1 MYNGT
6 RDGHSARSGRAMP
19 ILGRR
24 GLTVSAISGVD
35 MALWDLLGR
44 SFDAPVL
51 DLWGGARHDRLP
63 AYASG
68 GWADATAIGEQL
80 GGYVGAGF
88 SGRQDASRGD
98 GRRRRDERRP
108 RACRP

>member
-1 MYNGT
+1 MDT
-6 RDGHSARSGRAMP
+6 RLVRGRAMP

-51 DLWGGARHDRLP
+51 DLWGGARHDRP
-63 AYASG
+63 AG
-68 GWADATAIGEQL
+68 VRI
-80 GGYVGAGF
+80 
-88 SGRQDASRGD
+88 RGL
-98 GRRRRDERRP
+98 GRRHGDR
-108 RACRP
+108 